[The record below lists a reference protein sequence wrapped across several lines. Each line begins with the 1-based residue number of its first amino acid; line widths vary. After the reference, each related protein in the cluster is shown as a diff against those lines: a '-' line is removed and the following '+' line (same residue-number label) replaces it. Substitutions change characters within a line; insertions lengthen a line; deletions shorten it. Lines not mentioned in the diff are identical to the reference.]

1 MVESYITRAKN
12 MEIKNIR
19 KAVIPAAG
27 LGKRMRPISN
37 IIPKEL
43 LPVGTK
49 PLIQYA
55 VEDLLHSGI
64 KHIFIVISKRKSS
77 IKKYFEEVFRPT
89 VSKIYF
95 GYQKY
100 PTGVPDAIYTARNFV
115 GKEDFLLVM
124 PDVIVERGFS
134 KKFLSKVQRLRLD
147 LCKYIGIGA
156 YIKVSTSKLKKSEAT
171 LVLVRVK
178 KANEFGVVKLDKNGR
193 ILSMIEKPSASKA
206 RAYKVNNKY
215 LAMTG
220 LLVLKPDIFQYIKRT
235 PIGKYGE
242 RWLTD
247 AIEKMRQEGADV
259 YGYVFSG
266 KWVDI
271 GSKAFLDHLIFDLKH
286 SPDIP
291 SP

>member
-1 MVESYITRAKN
+1 MSGAV
-12 MEIKNIR
+12 R
-19 KAVIPAAG
+19 KGIILAAG
-27 LGKRMRPISN
+27 LGKRLRPLTYYVPKEMLKVQGKPLLEHAITMMKLGDIKKILIVICPEKEN
-37 IIPKEL
+37 II
-43 LPVGTK
+43 
-49 PLIQYA
+49 
-55 VEDLLHSGI
+55 
-64 KHIFIVISKRKSS
+64 KS
-77 IKKYFEEVFRPT
+77 
-89 VSKIYF
+89 YF
-95 GYQKY
+95 GSGKEFGVNLRYVIQKQ
-100 PTGVPDAIYTARNFV
+100 PTGTASAVYLGRDFVNKDDFVVMFGDNLFEPKNFIR
-115 GKEDFLLVM
+115 KLIDFH
-124 PDVIVERGFS
+124 
-134 KKFLSKVQRLRLD
+134 
-147 LCKYIGIGA
+147 
-156 YIKVSTSKLKKSEAT
+156 KLKKSEAT